1 MDCSWCRP
9 AGISVVGQLLDNGI
23 KAKDIL
29 WLDPNFSVGD
39 FDIKWGEVSSNTT
52 VELFLKF
59 LNGTQAFEYAKEPE
73 ICY

>member
-1 MDCSWCRP
+1 MGCSWCRP
-9 AGISVVGQLLDNGI
+9 AGISVVGQLLDNGR

-52 VELFLKF
+52 V
-59 LNGTQAFEYAKEPE
+59 
-73 ICY
+73 